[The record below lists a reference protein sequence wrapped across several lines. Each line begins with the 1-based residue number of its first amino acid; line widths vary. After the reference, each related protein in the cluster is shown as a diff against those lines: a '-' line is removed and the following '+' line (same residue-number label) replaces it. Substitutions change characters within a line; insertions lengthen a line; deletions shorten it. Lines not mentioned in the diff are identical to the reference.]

1 MPIQRRRG
9 VPGGLIL
16 FVLGTW
22 AALIPFV
29 GPYFG
34 YGFTPDDTWHWT
46 TDRLWLDVLPGAAA
60 ALGGLILV
68 RGTTRMG
75 ASLGAGLAL
84 LGGLWLVAGVVTSDL
99 WTNAETSAVGFP
111 LGDGDLRHTLEW
123 LGVYFGVGG
132 LITTFAA
139 YEMGFLAALPL
150 GTAPAAPATAV
161 SSPPVPP
168 EQVPRRRWLGRWRRS
183 PARPTA

>member
-1 MPIQRRRG
+1 MPIARRRG

-16 FVLGTW
+16 FALGVW

-34 YGFTPDDTWHWT
+34 YGFTPDETWHWT

-60 ALGGLILV
+60 ALGGLILI
-68 RGTTRMG
+68 RGSTRMG

-84 LGGLWLVAGVVTSDL
+84 LGGLWLVVGVVTSEL
-99 WTNAETSAVGFP
+99 WTGDVGFP
-111 LGDGDLRHTLEW
+111 LGDGNLHQVSEW

-139 YEMGFLAALPL
+139 YEMGFLAALPIV
-150 GTAPAAPATAV
+150 PASAADTTV
-161 SSPPVPP
+161 SSRSGSP
-168 EQVPRRRWLGRWRRS
+168 EQAPRRRWFGRWRRS

>member
-16 FVLGTW
+16 FLLGRW

-29 GPYFG
+29 GPYFD
-34 YGFTPDDTWHWT
+34 YGFLPDETWHWT

-60 ALGGLILV
+60 AIGGLVLI

-84 LGGLWLVAGVVTSDL
+84 LGGLWLVAGPVTSLL
-99 WTNAETSAVGFP
+99 WNEAGFATGP
-111 LGDGDLRHTLEW
+111 PMGGNTRRTLEW
-123 LGVYFGVGG
+123 LGFYFGVGG

-150 GTAPAAPATAV
+150 GPATDAARTV
-161 SSPPVPP
+161 SSRPGPP
-168 EQVPRRRWLGRWRRS
+168 ERARRPRWLGRWWGRP
-183 PARPTA
+183 PARPTD

>member
-1 MPIQRRRG
+1 MPIAPRRG

-16 FVLGTW
+16 FLLGVW

-34 YGFTPDDTWHWT
+34 YGFTPDETWHWT
-46 TDRLWLDVLPGAAA
+46 TNRLWLDVLPGAAA
-60 ALGGLILV
+60 ALGGLILI
-68 RGTTRMG
+68 RGSTRMG

-84 LGGLWLVAGVVTSDL
+84 LGGLWLVAGVVTSEL
-99 WTNAETSAVGFP
+99 WRSGESSPVGIP
-111 LGDGDLRHTLEW
+111 LGEGELRHVLDW

-150 GTAPAAPATAV
+150 VPDAARTAV
-161 SSPPVPP
+161 SSPPEPP
-168 EQVPRRRWLGRWRRS
+168 EQAPRRRWFGRWPRRQ
-183 PARPTA
+183 PARPSA

>member
-1 MPIQRRRG
+1 MPISRRRG

-16 FVLGTW
+16 FVLGVW

-34 YGFTPDDTWHWT
+34 YGFTPDETWHWT

-60 ALGGLILV
+60 ALGGLILI

-84 LGGLWLVAGVVTSDL
+84 LGGLWLVSGVVTSDL
-99 WTNAETSAVGFP
+99 WTNGEGASIGVP
-111 LGDGDLRHTLEW
+111 LGDNELRHVIEW
-123 LGVYFGVGG
+123 LGFYFGVGG

-150 GTAPAAPATAV
+150 PADDATREV
-161 SSPPVPP
+161 SSPPEPREP
-168 EQVPRRRWLGRWRRS
+168 APRRRRLLDRWRSR
-183 PARPTA
+183 